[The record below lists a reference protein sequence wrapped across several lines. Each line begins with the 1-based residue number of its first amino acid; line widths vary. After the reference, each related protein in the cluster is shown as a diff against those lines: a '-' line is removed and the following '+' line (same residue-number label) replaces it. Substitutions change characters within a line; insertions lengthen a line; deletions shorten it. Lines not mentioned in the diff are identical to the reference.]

1 MFLLEDVGQIILWI
15 AVLIGSLNL
24 VFFFFLLHRR
34 LARKRY
40 FIEKDAARER
50 YRDVIDGFAVGQLPL
65 EQVAGV
71 LADAKSRAE
80 REVVYQKLFAAANPN
95 NTKQISDLLF
105 LLGFVEEWAK
115 AAFPARAARRLI
127 KASLSGDKE
136 WRVSWPKL
144 FMPIYRMRLT
154 AVNRALAMNNLGR
167 LSPRHAHPFLCAGLQ
182 DPSAQVRRVAIE
194 NMGRNRYPDAVPL
207 LVEELQKAVEERN
220 DLSLRSL
227 KAALIG
233 YRLEDLEQFLPFLT
247 SQNRRSRFFVIDA
260 IRQICEKAAQKS
272 RLTKNDF
279 SPNLC
284 RAVLEHC
291 QFDEFEDVRAR
302 SAYVVKYFRD
312 QTAIDMLRGLL
323 QDKNEFV
330 RLHALRACS
339 ERFYAD
345 LIPEVIARLTDERWR
360 VREAA
365 VQALHA
371 MGPRGR
377 QTLFHF
383 FIECSDQFAAE
394 QACDEFQREGIVP
407 ELLATMAA
415 GGDDGLLAENV
426 ARKMVSMGKTSL
438 LTSMLTS
445 SDSFAVRVALM
456 DTLAINPTSEFV
468 SALNA
473 ISAENSGQISSKAR
487 QVLQRIQSGSNI
499 RFGSGST
506 PPEKSKGTHA

>member
-1 MFLLEDVGQIILWI
+1 
-15 AVLIGSLNL
+15 
-24 VFFFFLLHRR
+24 
-34 LARKRY
+34 
-40 FIEKDAARER
+40 
-50 YRDVIDGFAVGQLPL
+50 
-65 EQVAGV
+65 
-71 LADAKSRAE
+71 
-80 REVVYQKLFAAANPN
+80 
-95 NTKQISDLLF
+95 
-105 LLGFVEEWAK
+105 
-115 AAFPARAARRLI
+115 
-127 KASLSGDKE
+127 
-136 WRVSWPKL
+136 
-144 FMPIYRMRLT
+144 
-154 AVNRALAMNNLGR
+154 
-167 LSPRHAHPFLCAGLQ
+167 LQ

-394 QACDEFQREGIVP
+394 QVCDEFQREGIVP

-468 SALNA
+468 SVLNA